1 MRGTMTKALS
11 DQIRSTR
18 ASRLKIFLVLVALVC
33 VVMAV
38 RPAIS
43 AYYSS
48 RWLDAVLK
56 ELDRAKRKVELT
68 PHQQT
73 LWTDGENEFRRLL
86 EAMRGKRDK
95 LREMYERAAKDAE
108 AGKDYDWVNAEMS
121 KHWYDMMESHGQVVL
136 QWDRFDKAL
145 TLEQRK
151 IFRAS
156 MRELVV
162 KDWEHFSGRWNRYL
176 TQQSQLTQAMG
187 DRFLR
192 NPTQSDKE
200 LAERI
205 FGRMRAIAEA
215 YEKKRKLSVQSVD
228 QIMSDPALPLA
239 GINPLAE
246 ANWQGFESALKEI
259 YSLSREYY
267 QSNSM
272 GELFKQNKGRLA
284 AAAFWKQ
291 RDLTPPSYNN

>member
-1 MRGTMTKALS
+1 
-11 DQIRSTR
+11 
-18 ASRLKIFLVLVALVC
+18 
-33 VVMAV
+33 MAV
-38 RPAIS
+38 RPAFS

-48 RWLDAVLK
+48 RWLDAVFK
-56 ELDRAKRKVELT
+56 ELDRTKRKVELT
-68 PHQQT
+68 PQQQT
-73 LWTDGENEFRRLL
+73 LWVEGEIEFRRLL

-95 LREMYERAAKDAE
+95 LRDMYERAAQDAE

-136 QWDRFDKAL
+136 RWDRFDKAL

-176 TQQSQLTQAMG
+176 TQQTQLTQAMS

-192 NPTQSDKE
+192 SPTQSDKE

-205 FGRMRAIAEA
+205 FGRMKAISET
-215 YEKKRKLSVQSVD
+215 YEKKRKSSVQAVD
-228 QIMSDPALPLA
+228 EIMSDPALPLA

-246 ANWQGFESALKEI
+246 ANWQSFESALKDI

-267 QSNSM
+267 QNNSM

-284 AAAFWKQ
+284 AAAFLKQ
-291 RDLTPPSYNN
+291 RELTPPSYNN